1 MEDMTRL
8 EILTLLLSLKGL
20 LETNNSEKALEVI
33 NNVIAEAQRKEL
45 WKNDDL
51 RIYIAILESEQTQKE
66 NGNLMYD
73 FDEFAADVRK
83 KYGIKWGTL
92 AGPFL
97 FIPRYFLLLPYL
109 YHLVFHLNMLRCLLI
124 GGV

>member
-45 WKNDDL
+45 WKNNDL

-83 KYGIKWGTL
+83 KYGIK
-92 AGPFL
+92 
-97 FIPRYFLLLPYL
+97 
-109 YHLVFHLNMLRCLLI
+109 
-124 GGV
+124 